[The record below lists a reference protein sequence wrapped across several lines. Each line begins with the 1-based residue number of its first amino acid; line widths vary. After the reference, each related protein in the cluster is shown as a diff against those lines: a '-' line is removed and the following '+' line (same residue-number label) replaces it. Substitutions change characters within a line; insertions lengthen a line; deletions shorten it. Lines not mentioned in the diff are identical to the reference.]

1 MMKLTD
7 EAQKLRAGFLA
18 EFEITDRA
26 GLEILDRAVESFSR
40 MREAEAILE
49 RDGLTVL
56 NRFGEVREHPAL
68 NTERKARA
76 QFLLAVKQLNLDVQP
91 PNHSIGRPPGR

>member
-7 EAQKLRAGFLA
+7 EAQRLKDGFLA
-18 EFEITDRA
+18 EFDITDRA

-76 QFLLAVKQLNLDVQP
+76 QFLLAVKQLNLDVLP
-91 PNHSIGRPPGR
+91 PNHNIGRPPGR